1 MEFIIYLFIGLLI
14 GFLTGKFWTENR
26 LKLKYHKQLRAIENE
41 WNSEKLKYIRIQ
53 SDLDKE
59 KQLNELINKQ
69 LKDTF
74 EAMAAKISRSNNQ
87 TFIELARETL
97 NGLIIKA
104 EEDYTRRS
112 QSIHQLIKPLKESL
126 DRHEKLVVDF
136 QKNNN
141 QAIGN
146 LKSYLEELSKSQK
159 SLEKETGALVSA
171 LKSPK
176 VRGRWGEIGLK
187 RIVEFSGMSEFCDFS
202 EQVYSQTEDGSMR
215 PDMIVHLPER
225 RKIVVDSKV
234 PLNAYLDALE
244 TDDETQKKQFMK
256 EHAKAVS
263 AHMKNLSAKAY
274 WSQFDDSIDFVVLY
288 IEVESAFSAALS
300 ENRHLIIEG
309 LKNRIVFA
317 TPTTLISLLQTVA
330 FSWKQ
335 QKAGENAQKIIQS
348 SRELQERIASFN
360 ESLNKI
366 GQNIN
371 SLVKTYNQ
379 SVGSWEGRVLPGI
392 RKMEEL
398 GVKAEKKELK
408 DLEKINLSTRELKEK
423 S

>member
-1 MEFIIYLFIGLLI
+1 MEYIIYLLIGLLT
-14 GFLTGKFWTENR
+14 GFFTGKLWTENR
-26 LKLKYHKQLRAIENE
+26 LKLKYHKQLRNIENE
-41 WNSEKLKYIRIQ
+41 WNTEKLKYVKLQ

-87 TFIELARETL
+87 TFIELAKETL

-126 DRHEKLVVDF
+126 DKHEKLVVDF

-159 SLEKETGALVSA
+159 SLEKETGALVTA
-171 LKSPK
+171 LKNPK

-187 RIVEFSGMSEFCDFS
+187 RIVEFSGMSGFCDFS
-202 EQVYSQTEDGSMR
+202 EQVHAHTEDGQMR
-215 PDMIVHLPER
+215 PDMIVHLPEK

-244 TDDETQKKQFMK
+244 TDDEIQKKQFMK
-256 EHAKAVS
+256 EHAKAV
-263 AHMKNLSAKAY
+263 AVHMKNLSAKAY
-274 WSQFDDSIDFVVLY
+274 WSQFDESIDFVVLY

-300 ENRHLIIEG
+300 ENHGLIIEG

-317 TPTTLISLLQTVA
+317 TPTTLITLLQTVA

-360 ESLNKI
+360 ESLHKI
-366 GQNIN
+366 GQNIDN
-371 SLVKTYNQ
+371 LVKTYNQ
-379 SVGSWEGRVLPGI
+379 SVGTWEGRVLPGI
-392 RKMEEL
+392 KKMEEL
-398 GVKAEKKELK
+398 GVKAEKKERK
-408 DLEKINLSTRELKEK
+408 NLEKINRNTRELK
-423 S
+423 